1 MVNNM
6 NKNHSKTFFLVA
18 ILLGGVTPVWA
29 AGYLST
35 ETGQGATAS
44 GQQSTATGQGAQATA
59 NYSTATG
66 QGSVASGEQSTATGL
81 EAVAS
86 GYLSTATGKG
96 AQASG
101 EQSSTA
107 TGLNSKAS
115 GSFST
120 ATGLSSR
127 AEGVQSTA
135 TGHGAQATGD
145 QSTATGQ
152 NAQATG
158 KESSATGQNAMATGN
173 HSTATGQRAEASGV
187 QSTAT
192 GQFAV
197 ASGNYSTATGQGA
210 VASKEQSSAM
220 GQNAQAVGEKS
231 TAIGSN
237 AYTSDYKNSVAL
249 GADSRN
255 QRADEVNIG
264 GMGNAGRYLGG
275 VKAGEKDDDAVNLKQ
290 MKDAAVKQDTNA
302 QYYAGTA
309 LKSANTYTDN
319 RVSELKK
326 DWDNRLNSID
336 KKINKTADRA
346 NAGIA
351 SVAAMSNIPFINS
364 STFSA
369 GLGIGNYRNGNA
381 LAGGIQYNVSDR
393 VNLRASI
400 SWNNEDS
407 AVVGGGI
414 AVGL

>member
-1 MVNNM
+1 M

-101 EQSSTA
+101 EQSTA

-145 QSTATGQ
+145 
-152 NAQATG
+152 
-158 KESSATGQNAMATGN
+158 
-173 HSTATGQRAEASGV
+173 